1 MMKKSLVLCM
11 PVMFIGLAACGAGT
25 ASTTTGT
32 ISASSNGNCSPITTS
47 QQCII
52 TITYDTN
59 GNSGQIL
66 GVSYSPQQL
75 SQFTVPNPAT
85 SCPVPSSSG
94 GSQTCQL
101 QVTYLSNGSSVS
113 ENLTFTLGT
122 ANSNAILIS
131 GN

>member
-1 MMKKSLVLCM
+1 MKKNLALFV
-11 PVMFIGLAACGAGT
+11 PVMLVGITACAAGT
-25 ASTTTGT
+25 ASTMVGT
-32 ISASSNGNCSPITTS
+32 ISASSNGSCSPITNAS
-47 QQCII
+47 QCLI
-52 TITYDTN
+52 TLTYDTN

-85 SCPVPSSSG
+85 TCPTPSSSG

-101 QVTYLSNGSSVS
+101 QVTYISNGSNVS

-122 ANSNAILIS
+122 ASSNSISVS